1 MKNLKRD
8 MLGKRYKFNGAVVK
22 ITGLN
27 LTTIFFDY
35 QGGHR
40 GFLSRASSCSMEI
53 FLKDSKR
60 VQGEF

>member
-1 MKNLKRD
+1 MKILKCN

-35 QGGHR
+35 QGVYQ
-40 GFLSRASSCSMEI
+40 GFRNRASSCSIETFI
-53 FLKDSKR
+53 KDSKR
-60 VQGEF
+60 IQGEF